1 MKVEPYKLRLVSA
14 RRFAKR
20 GNLAITQTAFEMLLK
35 VHYWSTK
42 KKCCKQCNRRLPSQL
57 FSVVETEGDGGI
69 TVMADIVA
77 LMTAEYQNS

>member
-1 MKVEPYKLRLVSA
+1 MKVEPYKLRLVLA

-20 GNLAITQTAFEMLLK
+20 GNLTDGVRNAIKSSLL
-35 VHYWSTK
+35 VYK
-42 KKCCKQCNRRLPSQL
+42 KKCCKQCNRRLLSQL